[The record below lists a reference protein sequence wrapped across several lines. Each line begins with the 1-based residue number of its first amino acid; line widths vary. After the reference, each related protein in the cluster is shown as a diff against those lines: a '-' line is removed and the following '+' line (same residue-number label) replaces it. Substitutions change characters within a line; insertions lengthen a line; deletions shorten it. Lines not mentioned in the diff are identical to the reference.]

1 MDMKVVPVPCHM
13 IFETSLPVG
22 NCIFIL
28 PYAQGFLRKNCQGKM
43 NLTEI
48 HFDAVQ
54 ESWLGIF
61 LADRIVHLNQSGSV
75 RVEFHEK

>member
-1 MDMKVVPVPCHM
+1 
-13 IFETSLPVG
+13 
-22 NCIFIL
+22 
-28 PYAQGFLRKNCQGKM
+28 M